1 LGTSR
6 DQAFRTVVKAI
17 QSPIV
22 QAAAGLGGGTD
33 VIVRIISDG
42 SERAPTDT
50 NTNNIASNN
59 LATGSITI
67 VPEAGVNFELNLDGK
82 PLILERGNKLQ
93 GFSITSGNPSGAAA
107 AIEIRAGGTP
117 LKDMVINCRGIT
129 TSNATRAGDGD
140 KCVYVTSGL
149 GTVTLE
155 NVRIAIPS
163 DKNFVT
169 GILHEGIGT
178 LKVTNG
184 SSVVA
189 VGSGNAKGVV
199 GIYGR
204 TPFGSVEVVGSIV
217 SLSAIQATGGN
228 VFAVLLSPI
237 APAIAPGRVEGSSI
251 QVKNSPSAT
260 AIGVCVNAS
269 GTVTVQGNTF
279 TNAPQGNTNTSI
291 AIYRQAGNVVPTP
304 MPTGNT
310 FNGFSTSPD
319 NRYAENR
326 PGLSC
331 P

>member
-6 DQAFRTVVKAI
+6 EQAFRTVVKAI

-42 SERAPTDT
+42 SERAPA

-67 VPEAGVNFELNLDGK
+67 VPEAGVNFQLDLDGK

-93 GFSITSGNPSGAAA
+93 GFTITSGDPSGAAA

-117 LKDMVINCRGIT
+117 LKDMVINCRDIT

-217 SLSAIQATGGN
+217 SLSAIQAIGGN

-237 APAIAPGRVEGSSI
+237 APIAPGRVEGSSI
-251 QVKNSPSAT
+251 QVRNGSSGI

-269 GTVTVQGNTF
+269 GTVNVQGNRF
-279 TNAPQGNTNTSI
+279 TNTPQGNTNTSI
-291 AIYRQAGNVVPTP
+291 AIYKQAGTVVQTD
-304 MPTGNT
+304 NT
-310 FNGFSTSPD
+310 FIGFSTSSPD

-326 PGLSC
+326 AGLSC